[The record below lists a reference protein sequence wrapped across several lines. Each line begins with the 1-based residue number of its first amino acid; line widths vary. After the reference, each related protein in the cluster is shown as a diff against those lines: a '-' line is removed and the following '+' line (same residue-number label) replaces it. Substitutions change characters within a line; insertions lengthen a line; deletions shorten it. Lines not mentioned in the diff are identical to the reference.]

1 MSRFTRLLAV
11 GAAMGPLLGCAAART
26 RQPAA
31 PPAAITL
38 ATPAKPAPAAPEP
51 AAAAAPSEGG
61 DPVTCTGRLSGAVT
75 GTFTCDVTVT
85 IAGDK
90 ATFHVEPLGGVP
102 GVRTLLPADFELAMP
117 LRAAT
122 YAREAV
128 GGSAVV
134 ELEGGQRYTASARRG
149 EVSLVLESAERYV
162 QARNFYVVSGTLTA
176 HLVGDGQL
184 RGEVVVDLRF

>member
-1 MSRFTRLLAV
+1 MSRLTHLLAV
-11 GAAMGPLLGCAAART
+11 GAIASPLLACAAAPA
-26 RQPAA
+26 RQPASQ
-31 PPAAITL
+31 PAAIT
-38 ATPAKPAPAAPEP
+38 PPAPARPGPAAPMP
-51 AAAAAPSEGG
+51 AAAAPSDGG
-61 DPVTCTGRLSGAVT
+61 EPITCTGRLSGAVT
-75 GTFTCDVTVT
+75 ATFTCGVTATISGDVV
-85 IAGDK
+85 
-90 ATFHVEPLGGVP
+90 TFHVEPLGGVP

-122 YAREAV
+122 YAREAI